1 MEFIFT
7 VLKKLAS
14 EKMGSYFA
22 ADKMRLAF
30 EFLNLELCALPH
42 VIHLP

>member
-1 MEFIFT
+1 MELIFT

-14 EKMGSYFA
+14 EKMGSHLA
-22 ADKMRLAF
+22 AEKMRLVF
-30 EFLNLELCALPH
+30 EFLNLELCALTH